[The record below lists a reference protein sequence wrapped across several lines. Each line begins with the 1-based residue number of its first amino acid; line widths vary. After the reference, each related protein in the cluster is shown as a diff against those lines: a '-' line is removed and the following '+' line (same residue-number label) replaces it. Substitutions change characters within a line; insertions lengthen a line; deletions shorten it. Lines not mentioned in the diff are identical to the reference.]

1 MPETMTAD
9 ELLVLPDD
17 GFRYELV
24 KGVLRKMPP
33 AGFDHG
39 IRTMDLG
46 ARLHRYVKRNNIGRV
61 AAAETGFQ
69 LAWNPDT
76 VRAPDIAFVRRDRL
90 PPTGQRGYFQGTPD
104 LAVEVVSPGDS
115 SREVE
120 EKVADWL
127 NAGTSLV
134 WVVRPRNRTVTV
146 YRSLTDVAI
155 LARADT
161 LDGESVIPGFRC
173 RVAEIFD
180 E

>member
-1 MPETMTAD
+1 MSETMTAD
-9 ELLVLPDD
+9 NLFALPDD

-39 IRTMDLG
+39 IRTMDLAG
-46 ARLHRYVKRNNIGRV
+46 PLDRYVKRNNLGKI

-69 LAWNPDT
+69 IAWNPDT
-76 VRAPDIAFVRRDRL
+76 VRAPDIAFVRQDRL
-90 PPTGQRGYFQGTPD
+90 PAPGQRGYFRGAPD

-115 SREVE
+115 PRKVD

-127 NAGTSLV
+127 NAGTPLV

-146 YRSLTDVAI
+146 YRSLTDLTV
-155 LARADT
+155 LTEDDT
-161 LDGESVIPGFRC
+161 LDGGAAVPGFRC
-173 RVAEIFD
+173 SVREIFD
-180 E
+180 